1 MKKKKLKRSNSALN
15 IGYPK
20 LSSTIKY
27 ALSPEQMYQID
38 MNQMDNGIEGYK
50 APRQYYDYY
59 QVKWRKKR
67 SAILSSHRHAWPP
80 EDWKRDRFDDRI
92 RIKPKRIT
100 YIDELYKWCN
110 SYYDKKKAES
120 LIEGSNIDINEFQRP
135 IKIDS
140 SRRKRFLENE
150 KKKEMKRK
158 SRPPYPVYKKFAI
171 EEATERK
178 KKFEEEQDKDPIDII
193 KEKYKNRPLTARCDR
208 VSVLSEAIHVG
219 EQVPFYN
226 TYIPDD
232 DKVDKKNIKLFYPN
246 KECMLKRYSSWKIY
260 KPIGPD
266 DHKKIVEE
274 TLKYRIEEIMSN
286 RNLKPKDLWIKIRE
300 GYHKVTH
307 HGEILMRIT
316 PIYHYKETEQYNNA
330 QENHPKVYIGP
341 QQYWKTPKQSLRKK
355 SQDNI
360 NSITD
365 DKGNKIYYMDRKK
378 TDKRVYTAGLRKSV
392 Y

>member
-100 YIDELYKWCN
+100 YIDELHKWCN

-120 LIEGSNIDINEFQRP
+120 LIERSNIDINEFQRP

-140 SRRKRFLENE
+140 SRRTRFLENE
-150 KKKEMKRK
+150 KKKEMKKK
-158 SRPPYPVYKKFAI
+158 SRPPFRSIKSMQLKKPQK
-171 EEATERK
+171 ERK
-178 KKFEEEQDKDPIDII
+178 
-193 KEKYKNRPLTARCDR
+193 NL
-208 VSVLSEAIHVG
+208 
-219 EQVPFYN
+219 
-226 TYIPDD
+226 
-232 DKVDKKNIKLFYPN
+232 KKN
-246 KECMLKRYSSWKIY
+246 ETKIQL
-260 KPIGPD
+260 I
-266 DHKKIVEE
+266 
-274 TLKYRIEEIMSN
+274 
-286 RNLKPKDLWIKIRE
+286 
-300 GYHKVTH
+300 
-307 HGEILMRIT
+307 
-316 PIYHYKETEQYNNA
+316 
-330 QENHPKVYIGP
+330 
-341 QQYWKTPKQSLRKK
+341 
-355 SQDNI
+355 
-360 NSITD
+360 
-365 DKGNKIYYMDRKK
+365 
-378 TDKRVYTAGLRKSV
+378 
-392 Y
+392 